1 MIRRN
6 APIIKLNVP
15 YYFTNLSL
23 YRRLA
28 VFVWL
33 LGGALVLLLF
43 AFAPP
48 TEAIGDAGWWLGG
61 ASVVVSLAMAAW
73 IARPASH
80 ITVSLLSWSSFLGLA
95 QTAMLQWLAGG
106 VDAPYN
112 ELLLLNVFG
121 SASLHPAR
129 RMPAYLVL
137 VAAVAIAPLLY
148 DGWDRATAGATA
160 AYLVLLTGIA
170 LLSMLFVRG
179 TDEQK
184 AGLRAAE
191 QLAEES
197 ARTDA
202 LTRLANRRAFD
213 ETLTQELAR
222 VQRNGAP
229 LSLMVG
235 DLDGF
240 KRINDEFGHLIGDE
254 LLVRAGAAIEGAIRR
269 GDRCFRWGGDEFAVL
284 LPDTARDDASRVC
297 ERVSAAVRVEVQAPD
312 GQAVTISCGL
322 AELAREM
329 DADELTGT
337 ADLALMDEK
346 ARRRAD
352 LAI

>member
-1 MIRRN
+1 MIRLN
-6 APIIKLNVP
+6 SPIIEVSVADSLS
-15 YYFTNLSL
+15 NLSL
-23 YRRLA
+23 FRRLA
-28 VFVWL
+28 VLVWL
-33 LGGALVLLLF
+33 LGAALALLLF
-43 AFAPP
+43 GFAPP

-61 ASVVVSLAMAAW
+61 ASVMVSLGFAAW
-73 IARPASH
+73 IARPASRV
-80 ITVSLLSWSSFLGLA
+80 TLSMLSWTSFVGLGQIAL
-95 QTAMLQWLAGG
+95 LQWLAGG
-106 VDAPYN
+106 VDSPYN

-129 RMPAYLVL
+129 RMPAYLL
-137 VAAVAIAPLLY
+137 LLAAVAIAPLIY
-148 DGWDRATAGATA
+148 DSWDRDTAGATV

-170 LLSMLFVRG
+170 LLSLLFVRG

-222 VQRNGAP
+222 VRRNGAP

-284 LPDTARDDASRVC
+284 LPDTNRDDAARVC
-297 ERVSAAVRVEVQAPD
+297 ERVTAAFHDEVQAPD
-312 GQAVTISCGL
+312 GQPVTISCGL
-322 AELAREM
+322 AELTGEM

-346 ARRRAD
+346 ARRRAN
-352 LAI
+352 LTI